1 MEQVRKIVHALLARW
16 QQRMKAA
23 SIHPKLFV
31 PCRVVY
37 NSGSDP
43 PLKPSLHLQE
53 PSPAKRQHEHANQV
67 VFNNSVSVRE
77 GQKNRKIISIDHVSI
92 EAVRPDGP

>member
-1 MEQVRKIVHALLARW
+1 
-16 QQRMKAA
+16 
-23 SIHPKLFV
+23 
-31 PCRVVY
+31 
-37 NSGSDP
+37 
-43 PLKPSLHLQE
+43 
-53 PSPAKRQHEHANQV
+53 